1 VGRAVRGECV
11 TDGAAAPYREGMRY
25 LAAALVLAACASDPA
40 APVTDAGADT
50 GPTADLGADAGPRPA
65 TWARAT
71 RGSTIDTPPVTDAGA
86 TGDASDAGAVDTG
99 TDVVRVDGAPC
110 IPACTAGSV
119 CVGGVCEAV
128 DGGADAGTV
137 DGGPPRPTAEAREF
151 QSCEPLGSS
160 CGGDGG
166 VTCVRP
172 DRIPGDAGVRGA
184 CLRPCTT
191 GVERD
196 CPEGSRCV
204 PSDGSD
210 NGYCARPCVAGQ
222 SACGDAGTL
231 CETSLRDLQRY
242 CL

>member
-1 VGRAVRGECV
+1 M

-50 GPTADLGADAGPRPA
+50 GPTADLGADAGTPGDLGASDAGP
-65 TWARAT
+65 
-71 RGSTIDTPPVTDAGA
+71 TIDDPPVTDAGA
-86 TGDASDAGAVDTG
+86 TGDGADAGAVDSG

-110 IPACTAGSV
+110 IPACAAGSV
-119 CVGGVCEAV
+119 CVGGLCETV

-137 DGGPPRPTAEAREF
+137 DSGPPRPTAEPREF
-151 QSCEPLGSS
+151 QSCEPRGTS
-160 CGGDGG
+160 CGGDAG

>member
-1 VGRAVRGECV
+1 
-11 TDGAAAPYREGMRY
+11 MRY

-40 APVTDAGADT
+40 APATDAGADT
-50 GPTADLGADAGPRPA
+50 GPTADLGADAG
-65 TWARAT
+65 
-71 RGSTIDTPPVTDAGA
+71 TP
-86 TGDASDAGAVDTG
+86 GDLGASDAGAVDAGTDTGPTVDDPPVTDTGSEADAGQGDTG

-137 DGGPPRPTAEAREF
+137 DSGPPRPTAEAMEF
-151 QSCEPLGSS
+151 QSCEPRGSS

-172 DRIPGDAGVRGA
+172 DRTPDAGVRGA

-191 GVERD
+191 GVESD
-196 CPEGSRCV
+196 CPEGSRCS
-204 PSDGSD
+204 PSDS
-210 NGYCARPCVAGQ
+210 NNTGYCARPCPGGQ
-222 SACGDAGTL
+222 AACGDAGTA
-231 CETSLRDLQRY
+231 CDFNLRDVQRY